1 MKLISN
7 ARALL
12 DEQRGWATICWVA
25 LCGLSGWAG
34 PDIVALISGAL
45 R

>member
-7 ARALL
+7 AHAMVQA
-12 DEQRGWATICWVA
+12 QRGWASIAWVA
-25 LCGLSGWAG
+25 LCGLLGMAG
-34 PDIVALISGAL
+34 PDIVALISGTL